1 MKHLLATAAI
11 AIAAIPNIQAQQINI
26 SQSADT
32 TIVTINNP
40 SRYLILPI
48 EEERDEVKVMLDR
61 NQDDD
66 VWMDVRLAISAVDY
80 EVPFELTDGEKAVV
94 KMIGINKDAL
104 ALKKMYLSDTWTVEN
119 TDYYRPL
126 YHHTPSYGWMNDA
139 NGLVYKDG
147 EYHLYFQYNPYGSK
161 WGNMHWGHS
170 VSRDL
175 VHWTHCKP
183 AIERDTLG
191 HIFSGSCVVD
201 RNNTAGYGKNTIIA
215 FYTSHRN
222 DPDGQ
227 VQRQCMAYST
237 DNGRSFT
244 KYEGNPVLTP
254 FDGLRD
260 FRDPKVFWYEPAKA
274 WYMIV
279 SADKNMR
286 FYKSS
291 DLKDWTY
298 VSQWGENYGSQPNQ
312 FECPDFFPL
321 MINGKQKWV
330 MIVNINPG
338 FVYGGSGTEYFIGDF
353 DGEKFVCDD
362 APEVAKFLDFGKDHY
377 ATVTFSNIDNR
388 VVAVPWMSNWM
399 YANVTP
405 NRQVRGA
412 NALPRELELFES
424 NGKLYLSA
432 NVPEEVKSLRKSNK
446 PIASVKGSK
455 SFEHVLSD
463 AMEIELDVKPDAKG
477 VASLTLSN
485 DKGERV
491 VISINP
497 RLGRVI
503 MDRAESGL
511 IDFGAKAETH
521 AIELAC
527 GNKYGT
533 GEFKNMGQVN
543 AMNYVND
550 FALATWA
557 PLNLCGNNG
566 TYHLRIFIDRSSVEL
581 FVDGGRIAM
590 TNLVFPTSPY
600 TDLTLRSIGGAADF
614 SNINLYRL
622 GL

>member
-1 MKHLLATAAI
+1 
-11 AIAAIPNIQAQQINI
+11 
-26 SQSADT
+26 
-32 TIVTINNP
+32 
-40 SRYLILPI
+40 
-48 EEERDEVKVMLDR
+48 
-61 NQDDD
+61 
-66 VWMDVRLAISAVDY
+66 
-80 EVPFELTDGEKAVV
+80 
-94 KMIGINKDAL
+94 
-104 ALKKMYLSDTWTVEN
+104 
-119 TDYYRPL
+119 
-126 YHHTPSYGWMNDA
+126 
-139 NGLVYKDG
+139 
-147 EYHLYFQYNPYGSK
+147 
-161 WGNMHWGHS
+161 
-170 VSRDL
+170 
-175 VHWTHCKP
+175 
-183 AIERDTLG
+183 
-191 HIFSGSCVVD
+191 
-201 RNNTAGYGKNTIIA
+201 
-215 FYTSHRN
+215 
-222 DPDGQ
+222 
-227 VQRQCMAYST
+227 
-237 DNGRSFT
+237 
-244 KYEGNPVLTP
+244 
-254 FDGLRD
+254 
-260 FRDPKVFWYEPAKA
+260 
-274 WYMIV
+274 
-279 SADKNMR
+279 
-286 FYKSS
+286 
-291 DLKDWTY
+291 
-298 VSQWGENYGSQPNQ
+298 
-312 FECPDFFPL
+312 